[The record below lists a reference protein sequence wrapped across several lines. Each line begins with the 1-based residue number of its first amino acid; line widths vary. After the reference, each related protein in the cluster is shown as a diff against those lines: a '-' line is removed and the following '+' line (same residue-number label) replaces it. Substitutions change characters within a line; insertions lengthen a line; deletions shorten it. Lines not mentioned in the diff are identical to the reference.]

1 MIQTQENTDPSAPET
16 RKPIPELSVVMPARD
31 EEEAL
36 PQTLAEAVEILES
49 LCELWELLVVDD
61 GSTDGTAVILEEWSE
76 REPRVRVLTQHGHLG
91 YSAALRR
98 GFDAARYLVVLAT
111 DADGQYD
118 LREAEGFFGWLKGV
132 DMVAGYRLQ
141 RHESWVRRFESRIYN
156 ALLGP
161 ALGVQVQDVNC
172 SFKMFRSSFLQ
183 MMDLSSEGFL
193 IDAELF
199 ARARPAGLRWI
210 EIGVDQRPRA
220 GGASKVRLGSGWAAV
235 RDLWRLRKDL

>member
-1 MIQTQENTDPSAPET
+1 MQTQENTDPSPPET
-16 RKPIPELSVVMPARD
+16 RKSIPELSVVMPARD
-31 EEEAL
+31 EEDAL
-36 PQTLAEAVEILES
+36 PLTLAEAVDVLES
-49 LCELWELLVVDD
+49 LCERWELLVVDD
-61 GSTDGTAVILEEWSE
+61 GSTDGTSTILNEWSE
-76 REPRVRVLTQHGHLG
+76 REPRVRVLIQHGRLG

-141 RHESWVRRFESRIYN
+141 RHESWVRRFEARIFN
-156 ALLGP
+156 MLLGP
-161 ALGVQVQDVNC
+161 TLGVRVQDVNC

-220 GGASKVRLGSGWAAV
+220 GGASKVHLGAGWTAV